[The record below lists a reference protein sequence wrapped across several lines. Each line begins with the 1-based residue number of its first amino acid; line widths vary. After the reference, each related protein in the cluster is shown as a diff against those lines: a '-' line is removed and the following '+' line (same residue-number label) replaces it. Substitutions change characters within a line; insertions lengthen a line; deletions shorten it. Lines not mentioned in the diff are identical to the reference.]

1 MKIPSLFQVSTAGLA
16 FLFTG
21 IAAHAQTGGPAE
33 AIGLGPTPVPVAK
46 PVAPVSPVESLI
58 KMGEVYDH
66 KFEPTAALKFYQE
79 AEKLEPNNAR
89 VLVRMAR
96 QYRHLSTD
104 ANSTSEK
111 LRLGGLALSYAQ
123 KAVAADPSNA
133 EAYCSV
139 AISYGK
145 VLPLQGKKEQAQASP
160 RIRAAAEKAI
170 ALDPRND
177 LAWHVLGKW
186 HRVLADVGSV
196 KRVFASALYGKL
208 PTGTNADAVH
218 CLQKAIECNPRR
230 PMHYIELG
238 RTYAQ
243 MENNAE
249 AKRLIQKGLA
259 MPNTDKDDAE
269 TKEKGREVLA
279 QIR

>member
-1 MKIPSLFQVSTAGLA
+1 MKIPSLYQTLGLLTFVTTGASSHAQSKVQASAQVEALSTA
-16 FLFTG
+16 
-21 IAAHAQTGGPAE
+21 
-33 AIGLGPTPVPVAK
+33 PVAQVVSS
-46 PVAPVSPVESLI
+46 PVADLI
-58 KMGEVYDH
+58 KKGEVYDH
-66 KFEPTAALKFYQE
+66 KFEPAEALKYYQE
-79 AEKLEPNNAR
+79 AEKLEPNNVK
-89 VLVRMAR
+89 VLIRIAR

-104 ANSTSEK
+104 AKSTAEK
-111 LRLGGLALSYAQ
+111 LRLGALALNYAE
-123 KAVAADPSNA
+123 KAVIADPSNA

-145 VLPLQGKKEQAQASP
+145 VLPLQGKKEQAQATP
-160 RIRAAAEKAI
+160 RIRSAAEKAI

-186 HRVLADVGSV
+186 HRVLADVGGV
-196 KRVFASALYGKL
+196 KRAFASALYGGL

-218 CLQKAIECNPRR
+218 CLQKAIQCNPRR

-243 MENNAE
+243 MDNNAE
-249 AKRLIQKGLA
+249 AKRMIQKGLS
-259 MPNTDKDDAE
+259 MPNTDKDDPE

-279 QIR
+279 QLR

>member
-1 MKIPSLFQVSTAGLA
+1 VPKI
-16 FLFTG
+16 
-21 IAAHAQTGGPAE
+21 
-33 AIGLGPTPVPVAK
+33 VASAK
-46 PVAPVSPVESLI
+46 IVVSPVEALI
-58 KMGEVYDH
+58 KQGEVHDY
-66 KFEPTAALKFYQE
+66 KFQPAEALKYYHE
-79 AEKLEPNNAR
+79 AEKLEPNNVR
-89 VLVRMAR
+89 VLVRIAR

-104 ANSTSEK
+104 ANSTGEK
-111 LRLGGLALSYAQ
+111 LRLGGLALNYAQ
-123 KAVAADPSNA
+123 KAVGADPSNS

-145 VLPLQGKKEQAQASP
+145 ILPLQGKKEQTQATP
-160 RIRAAAEKAI
+160 RVRAAAEKAL

-186 HRVLADVGSV
+186 HRVLADVGGV
-196 KRVFASALYGKL
+196 KRAFASALYGGL
-208 PTGTNADAVH
+208 PTGTNADSVH

-269 TKEKGREVLA
+269 TKERGREVLA
-279 QIR
+279 QIQ

>member
-1 MKIPSLFQVSTAGLA
+1 MKIPSLFQVFAGLA
-16 FLFTG
+16 FVGTG
-21 IAAHAQTGGPAE
+21 ITGYAQTSEPA
-33 AIGLGPTPVPVAK
+33 APVPAVVPVAK
-46 PVAPVSPVESLI
+46 PVATPVESLI

-66 KFEPTAALKFYQE
+66 KFEPKAALKFYQE
-79 AEKLEPNNAR
+79 AEKLEPNNAG

-111 LRLGGLALSYAQ
+111 LRLGGLGLNYAQ

-145 VLPLQGKKEQAQASP
+145 VLPLQGKKEQTQATP

-177 LAWHVLGKW
+177 
-186 HRVLADVGSV
+186 
-196 KRVFASALYGKL
+196 FASALYGKL

-238 RTYAQ
+238 RAYAQ

-259 MPNTDKDDAE
+259 MPNTDKDDPE
-269 TKEKGREVLA
+269 TKQKGREVLA
-279 QIR
+279 QIQ

>member
-1 MKIPSLFQVSTAGLA
+1 MKTASLLQLSFAGLA
-16 FLFTG
+16 FLVTG
-21 IAAHAQTGGPAE
+21 IAGRAQTSEPA
-33 AIGLGPTPVPVAK
+33 APVPTVVPVAK
-46 PVAPVSPVESLI
+46 PVATPVESLI
-58 KMGEVYDH
+58 KMGEVYDL
-66 KFEPTAALKFYQE
+66 KFEPTAALKFYQD
-79 AEKLEPNNAR
+79 AEKLEPNNVR

-104 ANSTSEK
+104 ASSTSEK
-111 LRLGGLALSYAQ
+111 LRLGGIALDYAQ

-145 VLPLQGKKEQAQASP
+145 VLPLQGKKEQAQATP
-160 RIRAAAEKAI
+160 RIKSAAEKAI

-186 HRVLADVGSV
+186 HRVLADVGGV
-196 KRVFASALYGKL
+196 KRAFASALYGGL

-218 CLQKAIECNPRR
+218 CLQKAIQCNPRR

-243 MENNAE
+243 MDNNAE
-249 AKRLIQKGLA
+249 AKRLIQKGLS
-259 MPNTDKDDAE
+259 MPNTDKDDPE